1 MKPPV
6 DNYAPAQPQMSPL
19 KPKGNKAAI
28 IKAAL
33 LKKMQG
39 GKAC

>member
-1 MKPPV
+1 MALPKATPDP
-6 DNYAPAQPQMSPL
+6 YAPAPTL
-19 KPKGNKAAI
+19 KPKMGKAQI